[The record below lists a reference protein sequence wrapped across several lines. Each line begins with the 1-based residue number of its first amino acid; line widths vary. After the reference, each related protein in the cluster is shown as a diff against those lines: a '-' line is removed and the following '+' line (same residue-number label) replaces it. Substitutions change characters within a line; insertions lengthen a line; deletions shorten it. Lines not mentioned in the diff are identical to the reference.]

1 MGNATVFFS
10 SLDWSRTR
18 NPNGETDTPA
28 TLTSLFVG
36 RSSWS
41 ILLLSLLDEYSRK
54 AAVVVGAPLFIF
66 ALLYLYA

>member
-1 MGNATVFFS
+1 MGNVTVFFS

-28 TLTSLFVG
+28 TLTSFFVG
-36 RSSWS
+36 RSWS

-66 ALLYLYA
+66 ALLYL